1 MFLLSSWSNL
11 TDRGF
16 GVWPTLG
23 LSFLR
28 TFQVGNGN
36 RVKGFPGGS
45 TVEDP
50 PANAGDKGLIPKL
63 GWSPGEGNG
72 NLLQYSCPENPMDRG
87 ACRSTVQGIPK
98 SYTWLSNS
106 TTATVGIQWY
116 IIILI
121 FNLLMKWHWTSFICL
136 FVSSTYILL
145 KIAQIF
151 CWFVDWIVCFLIVE
165 L

>member
-1 MFLLSSWSNL
+1 MHRRFLNFSFILMFLCMEYRISSHFHGKKVSQLSKSLKYSSLSRPLGSAVNNTKVSFHFPNSRHLFPATMFLLSSWSNL

-50 PANAGDKGLIPKL
+50 PANAGDKGLIPD
-63 GWSPGEGNG
+63 PGRSHMLQSTLSLCAT
-72 NLLQYSCPENPMDRG
+72 LLSLC
-87 ACRSTVQGIPK
+87 S
-98 SYTWLSNS
+98 W
-106 TTATVGIQWY
+106 
-116 IIILI
+116 
-121 FNLLMKWHWTSFICL
+121 
-136 FVSSTYILL
+136 
-145 KIAQIF
+145 AQ
-151 CWFVDWIVCFLIVE
+151 DTP
-165 L
+165 